1 MYKLIRYWHKD
12 FQKRAF
18 KLNENTVEKEKVKFR
33 YQAIAYKILSL
44 RKVRHLV
51 SHIIK
56 DGSRGWSRE
65 EQWDLGK
72 LARSEARSG
81 DVACVLQRHVDRLV
95 THPAVLAM
103 HTGDWCLFCPSVHL
117 LSSNKDANARYLLV

>member
-1 MYKLIRYWHKD
+1 MYKLIRYWRKD

-56 DGSRGWSRE
+56 DGSRRWSRE

-72 LARSEARSG
+72 LAR
-81 DVACVLQRHVDRLV
+81 
-95 THPAVLAM
+95 
-103 HTGDWCLFCPSVHL
+103 
-117 LSSNKDANARYLLV
+117 